1 MTRLSTEYDTILTSR
16 NSDFS
21 KVTVYKVNIKKS
33 VVLLAKA
40 VEDWKNNTD
49 DNIIKIKYLW
59 VHLSK

>member
-40 VEDWKNNTD
+40 VEDQKNNTD

-59 VHLSK
+59 IHLSK

>member
-1 MTRLSTEYDTILTSR
+1 MSR
-16 NSDFS
+16 KSDFS
-21 KVTVYKVNIKKS
+21 KVTVYKVYIKKS

-59 VHLSK
+59 IHLPKYVQELYTNCKML

>member
-21 KVTVYKVNIKKS
+21 KVTEYKVNVKKS

-59 VHLSK
+59 IHLSK

>member
-59 VHLSK
+59 IHLSK